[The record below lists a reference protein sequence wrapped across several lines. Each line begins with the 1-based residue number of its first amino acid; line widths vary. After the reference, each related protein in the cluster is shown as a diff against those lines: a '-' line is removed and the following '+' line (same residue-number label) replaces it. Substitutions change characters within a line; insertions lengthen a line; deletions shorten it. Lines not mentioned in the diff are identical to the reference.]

1 MFNLHGKL
9 SQKMTQFM
17 GSRSRILLGR
27 GIIPP
32 HRDRFGMPKTPYY
45 QAPMTDKATDEVLAK
60 APPKAG

>member
-1 MFNLHGKL
+1 
-9 SQKMTQFM
+9 M